1 MKKTALLYSLV
12 LLSLDGRADE
22 TDWLNFSTGSDGSV
36 VESVLFRSHGRL
48 TFGETAMMYED
59 DGGRRTI
66 PYSGGAYIFFSAE
79 APTGVEDVRREDGLS
94 LVYLAESQ
102 QIAVRGGADAASRIR
117 LISPQ
122 GSILRAAS
130 NSQTISTAGLSSG
143 ILIATAACGGKTIT
157 RKFIIK

>member
-1 MKKTALLYSLV
+1 
-12 LLSLDGRADE
+12 
-22 TDWLNFSTGSDGSV
+22 
-36 VESVLFRSHGRL
+36 
-48 TFGETAMMYED
+48 D
-59 DGGRRTI
+59 DGGRRAI

-79 APTGVEDVRREDGLS
+79 APTGVEDVRREGDLS

-102 QIAVRGGADAASRIR
+102 QIAVCGGADAASRIR

-122 GSILRAAS
+122 GSVLRVANHS
-130 NSQTISTAGLSSG
+130 RTVSTEGLPSG